1 MVTLEQLKLG
11 LLKYGESEFASKVNG
26 LRKVVVSLAITSLAA
41 SLEKKVNENWK
52 MLESAG
58 YLTNGLVD
66 TDKLYSDIK
75 QVFDKEGKIIEHLPY
90 FEDVTFTID
99 DLEKLKTLIGA

>member
-11 LLKYGESEFASKVNG
+11 LLKYGESEFTSKVNG
-26 LRKVVVSLAITSLAA
+26 FRKVVVSLSITSLTA

-90 FEDVTFTID
+90 FEDVTFTIE
-99 DLEKLKTLIGA
+99 DLEKLKTLIGD